1 MTSACRH
8 RDSEPGHLLQLFW
21 IASALHCNLG
31 GGALDLAEIV
41 VCQFD
46 IDCSEIFF
54 ETMQLCRARDW
65 NDPGFLGEQPSQ
77 RDLSRCRLPLVRDLL
92 KQIHQRLIRL
102 PVLRVKPRDTVAE
115 IGVIER
121 RILVDFACEETLSQR
136 AKWNEADSK
145 FFKSRAGK
153 TSFSGSGYQS
163 EYSLWTAVTG

>member
-1 MTSACRH
+1 MTSAFRH
-8 RDSEPGHLLQLFW
+8 RVAIPNT
-21 IASALHCNLG
+21 A
-31 GGALDLAEIV
+31 
-41 VCQFD
+41 D
-46 IDCSEIFF
+46 IDRVHAVEFLAAGVGGFCDRTLYAGVIES
-54 ETMQLCRARDW
+54 CARDW